1 MQKGEFCILINFGK
15 MCRRLMY
22 VYIYIFKLSEGEIDE
37 INMLFL
43 RMCFNHV
50 SRCPK
55 IYYFLL
61 FIFSEVN

>member
-1 MQKGEFCILINFGK
+1 
-15 MCRRLMY
+15 MY